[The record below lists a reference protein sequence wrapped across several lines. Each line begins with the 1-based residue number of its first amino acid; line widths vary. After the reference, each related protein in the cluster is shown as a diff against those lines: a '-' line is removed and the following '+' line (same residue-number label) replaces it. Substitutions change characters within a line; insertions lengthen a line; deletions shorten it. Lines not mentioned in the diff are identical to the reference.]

1 MADAVRRSAMNL
13 NRLVYFAAV
22 VDTGSFTRAA
32 ERLGITKAVVSQQVA
47 RLEEEVGV
55 TLLART
61 TRRVQP
67 TEAGRRLHVR
77 AIAIVRESATAFDEL
92 AAGTTVPQGVLRVT
106 APSDYGTSIVVPV
119 VAEFTRRHPRCDVEL
134 SLSDAAVPLDDLDL
148 AVRVGWLRDSSRI
161 ARRIG
166 TFEQRLVC
174 APGLLGDP
182 SRLAGPDDVA
192 ALPFVGNA
200 ALVQPLSWRFVR
212 AGSQRT
218 VRVRARLLVDTTPA
232 AHAAVLVGVGASV
245 LPDYLVEADLAAHRL
260 VHLLPEWRLASGGI
274 HAVFPAARFRPA
286 KVTQFVEM
294 LSRAAGSRPLVSG

>member
-47 RLEEEVGV
+47 RLEDEVGA

-67 TEAGRRLHVR
+67 TEAGRRLHGH
-77 AIAIVRESATAFDEL
+77 AIAIVRESAAAFDEL
-92 AAGTTVPQGVLRVT
+92 AAGASAPQGILRIT
-106 APSDYGTSIVVPV
+106 APFDYGASVVVPAI
-119 VAEFTRRHPRCDVEL
+119 AEFTRRYPRCDVQL
-134 SLSDAAVPLDDLDL
+134 ALSDATLPLDDLDL
-148 AVRVGWLRDSSRI
+148 AIRVGWLRDSSRV

-174 APGLLGDP
+174 APGLVGDR
-182 SRLAGPDDVA
+182 SRFAAPDDVV

-200 ALVQPLSWRFVR
+200 ALARPLVWRFVR
-212 AGSQRT
+212 GASQRT
-218 VRVRARLLVDTTPA
+218 VRLRPRLLVDTTPA
-232 AHAAVLVGVGASV
+232 AHAAALVGVGASV
-245 LPDYLVEADLAAHRL
+245 LPDYLVEADLIAGRL
-260 VHLLPEWRLASGGI
+260 VHLVPEWRLAAGRI

-286 KVTQFVEM
+286 KVTRFVE
-294 LSRAAGSRPLVSG
+294 LLGRAA